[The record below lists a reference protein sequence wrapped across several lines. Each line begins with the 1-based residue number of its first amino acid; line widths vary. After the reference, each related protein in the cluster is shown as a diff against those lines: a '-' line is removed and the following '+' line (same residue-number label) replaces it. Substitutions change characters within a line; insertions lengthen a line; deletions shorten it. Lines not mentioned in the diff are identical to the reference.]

1 MSDDGPAADADE
13 RPTVTVGS
21 EGFQPDADDRFD
33 PDADDG
39 TGQAATP
46 GGNAVPAPDGEFD
59 WRGWL
64 LVGVLAVCF
73 LGLPVLVT
81 LRPLRVVGFRTTYLL
96 LPLVPAFLLGA
107 TAVWVAIRSRQGE
120 Q

>member
-13 RPTVTVGS
+13 RPTVTVGA
-21 EGFQPDADDRFD
+21 EGFQPDADDR
-33 PDADDG
+33 DG
-39 TGQAATP
+39 TATP
-46 GGNAVPAPDGEFD
+46 GGNAVPAPDDEFD

-120 Q
+120 R